1 MWSKYAKKS
10 MTNKKITNE
19 TREKVKKQLKID
31 GADKIHPEMLEEIE
45 KRIAEGRE
53 LAEEHKKLLKETG
66 ILEEKGAPKETSF
79 PDPEIVKELKKIN
92 PIKIY
97 INTTAGKI
105 EFLEEMSV
113 EEYNELKR
121 EYVEKCI
128 KIYEYIRKGQ
138 THGVHCLC
146 PSCLFQFYKLT
157 HKKSKIRP
165 EYFLL
170 GLLLIFNTKFVE
182 KDGKKPPK
190 LNWKLV
196 NDLMFQITTNIKY
209 LDDRCSYQ
217 ERNWKYK
224 IGSRYIKIILEAYR
238 RKIVVDDLLNRP
250 EIKQKNFVK
259 AWLMAVKK
267 INEMDDRRR
276 SEKFSYIK
284 ERKKVTY
291 RELERL
297 FNVKLRFLER
307 DLSFLESEDLIYQN
321 RYKKKVYSAGKGK
334 QYKGNLF
341 EKIMKEIKNSILLV
355 KK

>member
-1 MWSKYAKKS
+1 

-45 KRIAEGRE
+45 KRIVEGGE
-53 LAEEHKKLLKETG
+53 LAEEHKKLLKERG
-66 ILEEKGAPKETSF
+66 ILEEKRVPKETSF

-97 INTTAGKI
+97 INTAAGKI

-113 EEYNELKR
+113 EEYKELKR
-121 EYVEKCI
+121 EYEEECI

-157 HKKSKIRP
+157 HKKSRIRA
-165 EYFLL
+165 ENVLL
-170 GLLLIFNTKFVE
+170 GLLLIFNAKFVE
-182 KDGKKPPK
+182 KDGKKTPK

-209 LDDRCSYQ
+209 LDVCCSYQ

-238 RKIVVDDLLNRP
+238 GKIEVYDLLNRP

-276 SEKFSYIK
+276 SKEFNYIR
-284 ERKKVTY
+284 ERKEVTY

-297 FNVKLRFLER
+297 FNVNLRILER
-307 DLSFLESEDLIYQN
+307 DLSFLELEDLIYQN
-321 RYKKKVYSAGKGK
+321 RYKKKVYLAAEGK

-341 EKIMKEIKNSILLV
+341 EEIIKEAKGKEKGQVPPSF
-355 KK
+355 